1 MQYTSRPVPAVRED
15 SSHLTLG
22 DTLNEL
28 LPEYFEA
35 RAADNSNI
43 GETASVSAGA
53 SGSPQNSRSQV
64 CLLKEVLSASHR
76 RERILRN
83 SKVPGAAHPLS
94 P

>member
-1 MQYTSRPVPAVRED
+1 MQYTSRPVPAVRD
-15 SSHLTLG
+15 DGAHPTLG

-53 SGSPQNSRSQV
+53 SGSPQDSRSQV
-64 CLLKEVLSASHR
+64 CLCV
-76 RERILRN
+76 
-83 SKVPGAAHPLS
+83 
-94 P
+94 